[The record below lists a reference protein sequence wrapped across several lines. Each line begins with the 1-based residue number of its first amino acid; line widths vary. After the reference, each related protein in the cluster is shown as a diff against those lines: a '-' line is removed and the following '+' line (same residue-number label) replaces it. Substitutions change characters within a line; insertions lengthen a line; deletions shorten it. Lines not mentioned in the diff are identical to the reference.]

1 MKVFMDDARE
11 TPEGWVRTYN
21 IEETKNLLST
31 RLVTHLSLDNDLGST
46 NPDTEGYHVL
56 DWLEEVVY
64 NDPTFPIPE
73 LAVHSSNLSRKL
85 YMGQVIRKLEQIR
98 QQQVGGS

>member
-31 RLVTHLSLDNDLGST
+31 RMVTHLSLDNDLGSI

-56 DWLEEVVY
+56 DWLEELVY
-64 NDPTFPIPE
+64 HDPTFPIPE

-85 YMGQVIRKLEQIR
+85 YMGQVIRKLEAIR